1 MKRSLFLFVLLFVVV
16 QSFAPT
22 EAAANKDLYD
32 DAIHAAWPHKA
43 LYEDA
48 IHTARREI
56 WKTLSSGKAS
66 SAMIA
71 FMDNGNIVYSE
82 GFGMRDREN
91 ASPVRKNTQFNI
103 GSISKIFTAAAILLL
118 VDDGWVELD
127 QPVTKYLPDFTTR
140 DERYKDITVR
150 MLLNHTSGFPGT
162 NGRDGFGSKKNPD
175 YTSETL
181 SYLAAQGLK
190 HTPGEISVYCND
202 GFTVAEAVIEAASGM
217 SYADFLRKRIF
228 KPMKME
234 HSSCFFKPGN
244 TNIALAYSPETGL
257 AMPVEYVSVMA
268 SGGISS
274 TAEDLCRY
282 STVLYRNRL
291 FSEDSLSEYTRAQYG
306 PETALGQTPWFN
318 CGLGWDSVAVNKFAQ
333 QGVTVLAKDGGTQE
347 FSSQLYVAPREKLSI
362 AFIFTGSSVDVGG
375 VADTIMQ
382 ALLEGKGIV
391 PHKSDGMKLP
401 LPDGEIPWKFLSYA
415 GFYASGSSI
424 YKVEFD
430 WDNNAMK
437 LHTFAKGAF
446 SLSQTLQYKSDGF
459 FHTNSG
465 MRISLERR
473 NQTNYL
479 LAFRESETAGMVYAE
494 SISPG
499 TTGVDTAAFAGK
511 QWLSRNLS
519 DYDFAAFVPETGT
532 ISELPGYIYF
542 RNGSNYT
549 LSRLQS
555 ADSTGMCLAYGRD
568 ILGLSVV
575 PGDGKNW
582 LKAGNSLFSEC
593 RDIPALADGESVVIG
608 TEGLNEWRK
617 SENQT
622 IFGCSIP
629 TDGRLMIFTQDL
641 EKRYDS
647 LMDSPLPLVINV
659 GDYVSFIGK
668 IGDAFPVKLSGQ

>member
-1 MKRSLFLFVLLFVVV
+1 MKRYLSLFVLLFVVV
-16 QSFAPT
+16 QSFVWT
-22 EAAANKDLYD
+22 AAAAD
-32 DAIHAAWPHKA
+32 KA

-66 SAMIA
+66 SATIA
-71 FMDNGNIVYSE
+71 FMDDGKIVYSE

-91 ASPVRKNTQFNI
+91 ALPVRKNTQFNI

-118 VDDGWVELD
+118 VDDGRVKLD
-127 QPVTKYLPDFTTR
+127 QPVTTYLPDFTTQ

-162 NGRDGFGSKKNPD
+162 NGKDGDGSKKNPN
-175 YTSETL
+175 YARETL
-181 SYLAAQGLK
+181 SYLAAHGLK

-202 GFTVAEAVIEAASGM
+202 GFTVAEAVIEAASRM
-217 SYADFLRKRIF
+217 SYADFLMKRIF
-228 KPMKME
+228 KPMNMKN
-234 HSSCFFKPGN
+234 SSCFFKDGN
-244 TNIALAYSPETGL
+244 TNIALAYKPETGL

-274 TAEDLCRY
+274 TPEDLCRY

-306 PETALGQTPWFN
+306 PETALGGTPWFN

-333 QGVTVLAKDGGTQE
+333 QGVTVLAKNGGTFE
-347 FSSQLYVAPREKLSI
+347 FSSQLYVAPKEKLSI
-362 AFIFTGSSVDVGG
+362 ALIFTGSSADVIT
-375 VADTIMQ
+375 VASTIMQ

-391 PHKSDGMKLP
+391 PHKSNGVKLP
-401 LPDGEIPWKFLSYA
+401 LGDGVIPEELLSYA
-415 GFYASGSSI
+415 GFYASSSSI

-430 WDNNAMK
+430 RGSNTMK
-437 LHTFAKGAF
+437 LNSFAKGAF

-459 FHTNSG
+459 FHNNSG
-465 MRISLERR
+465 MRISLEKR

-479 LAFRESETAGMVYAE
+479 LAFKESETAGIVYAE
-494 SISPG
+494 SINPG
-499 TTGVDTAAFAGK
+499 TTGVDAAAFAGK
-511 QWLSRNLS
+511 QWLFRNVS
-519 DYDFAAFVPETGT
+519 DYDFVAAPGETGT

-542 RNGSNYT
+542 RNGSDYI
-549 LSRLQS
+549 LSRIQS
-555 ADSTGMCLAYGRD
+555 ADSTEMCLAYARD

-575 PGDGKNW
+575 AGDGKNW
-582 LKAGNSLFSEC
+582 LKAGNLLYSEC

-608 TEGLNEWRK
+608 AQGLNEWRK
-617 SENQT
+617 SESQT
-622 IFGCSIP
+622 IFDCSIP
-629 TDGRLMIFTQDL
+629 TDGRVMIFTQDL
-641 EKRYDS
+641 EGRYDS

>member
-1 MKRSLFLFVLLFVVV
+1 MKRSFSLFVLLFVVV
-16 QSFAPT
+16 QSFAWT
-22 EAAANKDLYD
+22 EAAAN
-32 DAIHAAWPHKA
+32 KA

-56 WKTLSSGKAS
+56 WKKLSSGKAS
-66 SAMIA
+66 SATIA
-71 FMDNGNIVYSE
+71 FMDNGKIVYSE

-91 ASPVRKNTQFNI
+91 ALPVRKNTQFNI

-118 VDDGWVELD
+118 VDDGKVELNK
-127 QPVTKYLPDFTTR
+127 PVTTYLPDFTTQ

-162 NGRDGFGSKKNPD
+162 NGKDGFGSKKNPN
-175 YTSETL
+175 YVSETL
-181 SYLAAQGLK
+181 SYLAANGLK

-202 GFTVAEAVIEAASGM
+202 GFTVAEAVVEAASGM
-217 SYADFLRKRIF
+217 SYADFLMKRIF
-228 KPMKME
+228 KPMQMMN
-234 HSSCFFKPGN
+234 SSCFFKDGN
-244 TNIALAYSPETGL
+244 TNIALVYKPETGL

-268 SGGISS
+268 SGGLSS
-274 TAEDLCRY
+274 TSEDLCQY

-291 FSEDSLSEYTRAQYG
+291 FSKESLSEYTKAQYG
-306 PETALGQTPWFN
+306 PETALGGTPWFN
-318 CGLGWDSVAVNKFAQ
+318 CGLGWDSVAVNQFSQ
-333 QGVTVLAKDGGTQE
+333 QGVTVLAKDGGTYE
-347 FSSQLYVAPREKLSI
+347 FSSQLLVAPKEKLSI
-362 AFIFTGSSVDVGG
+362 ALIFTGSGTDVET
-375 VADTIMQ
+375 VAATIMQ
-382 ALLEGKGIV
+382 ALLEEKGIV
-391 PHKSDGMKLP
+391 PHRGDGVKLP
-401 LPDGEIPWKFLSYA
+401 LPDSVIPQELLGYA

-430 WDNNAMK
+430 QSGNTMK
-437 LHTFAKGAF
+437 LNSFAKGAF

-459 FHTNSG
+459 FHNNSG

-479 LAFRESETAGMVYAE
+479 FAFIKEWETAGFVYAE
-494 SISPG
+494 NISPG
-499 TTGVDTAAFAGK
+499 TTGVDAAAFAGK
-511 QWLSRNLS
+511 QWLSRNVS
-519 DYDFAAFVPETGT
+519 DYDFFPFLSETGT

-549 LSRLQS
+549 LSRIQS

-575 PGDGKNW
+575 AGDGTNW
-582 LKAGNSLFSEC
+582 LKAGNFIFSEC
-593 RDIPALADGESVVIG
+593 RDIPALADGKSVVIG
-608 TEGLNEWRK
+608 VQGLNEWRK
-617 SENQT
+617 SESQRV
-622 IFGCSIP
+622 FDCKLP
-629 TDGRLMIFTQDL
+629 ADGRVMIFTQDL

-668 IGDAFPVKLSGQ
+668 AGDMFPVKLSGQ

>member
-1 MKRSLFLFVLLFVVV
+1 MKRSLSLFVLLFVVF
-16 QSFAPT
+16 QSFVWT
-22 EAAANKDLYD
+22 AAAAD
-32 DAIHAAWPHKA
+32 KA

-56 WKTLSSGKAS
+56 WKTMSSGKAS
-66 SAMIA
+66 SATIA
-71 FMDNGNIVYSE
+71 FMDDGKIVYSE

-91 ASPVRKNTQFNI
+91 ALPVRKDTQFNI

-118 VDDGWVELD
+118 VDKGRVELD
-127 QPVTKYLPDFTTR
+127 KPVTEYLPDFTTQ

-162 NGRDGFGSKKNPD
+162 NGKDGFGSKKNPN
-175 YTSETL
+175 YASETL

-202 GFTVAEAVIEAASGM
+202 GFTVAELVIEAASQM
-217 SYADFLRKRIF
+217 SYADFVMKRIF

-234 HSSCFFKPGN
+234 NSSCFFKEGN
-244 TNIALAYSPETGL
+244 TNIAVVYKPETGF
-257 AMPVEYVSVMA
+257 AMPVEYVSVTA
-268 SGGISS
+268 SGGLSS

-282 STVLYRNRL
+282 SAVLYRNRL
-291 FSEDSLSEYTRAQYG
+291 FSEASLSEYTRAQYG
-306 PETALGQTPWFN
+306 PETVPDGGTTSFN
-318 CGLGWDSVAVNKFAQ
+318 CGLGWDSVAANKFAQ
-333 QGVTVLAKDGGTQE
+333 QGVTVLAKNGGTQE
-347 FSSQLYVAPREKLSI
+347 FSSQLYVAPKERLSI
-362 AFIFTGSSVDVGG
+362 ALIFTGSNADVIG

-391 PHKSDGMKLP
+391 PHKGDEVKLP
-401 LPDGEIPWKFLSYA
+401 LPDGVIPAELLSYA

-430 WDNNAMK
+430 QGSNTMK
-437 LHTFAKGAF
+437 LNSFAKGAF

-459 FHTNSG
+459 FHNNSG
-465 MRISLERR
+465 MHISLEKR

-479 LAFRESETAGMVYAE
+479 LVFKESETAGMVYTE

-511 QWLSRNLS
+511 QWLFRNAS
-519 DYDFAAFVPETGT
+519 DYEFVLIPAETGT

-542 RNGSNYT
+542 NTGSDYM
-549 LSRLQS
+549 LSRIQS
-555 ADSTGMCLAYGRD
+555 ANSTEMFLQYGRD
-568 ILGLSVV
+568 ILGLSAVAA
-575 PGDGKNW
+575 DGKNW
-582 LKAGNSLFSEC
+582 LKAGNLLYSEC
-593 RDIPALADGESVVIG
+593 RDIPVLADGESVVIG
-608 TEGLNEWRK
+608 TQGLNEWRK
-617 SENQT
+617 SESQT
-622 IFGCSIP
+622 IFDCPIP
-629 TDGRLMIFTQDL
+629 TDGRVMIFTQDL

-647 LMDSPLPLVINV
+647 LMDGPLPLVINA

-668 IGDAFPVKLSGQ
+668 IGDSFPVKLSGQ